1 MKKKLHIHLDPMGGI
16 SGDMFISAMID
27 ADSSL
32 QDLAKTIS
40 TKIIKDIKISIKK
53 ASINHISGTKFSVT
67 LLSKTHN
74 HHRSFKDI
82 KKIIEESYLNK
93 RVKDISI
100 NIFNVL
106 AKAESQ
112 VHGVSIDKVS
122 FHEIGAWD
130 SIIDNIIA
138 AAIIDKLET
147 NNQITWSCSPIPI
160 GKGSIKT
167 DHGILAVPA
176 PATSILLKNMPI
188 IDDGIEGE
196 RTTPTGAAI
205 LSIIKPF
212 PDIASASKGT
222 LNIYKQGIGIGNK
235 DLKIIPN
242 VLRVLIFKSNKAS
255 IKNTSND
262 VVSEISFDI
271 DDQSPEDLALSL
283 DLIAKNNG
291 VLDIIQNPKFGKKR
305 RIIINVIIL
314 VKVEKSKEII
324 ELIFNETNT
333 IGLRHSIISRFIL
346 NREISKMSYFNIKST
361 QRPSGKII
369 KKVESNDIK
378 NYSYKNRISIKSK
391 IEKK

>member
-32 QDLAKTIS
+32 QNLAKTIS
-40 TKIIKDIKISIKK
+40 TKIIKDIEISIKK

-74 HHRSFKDI
+74 NHRSFKDI

-147 NNQITWSCSPIPI
+147 NNQVTWSCSPIPI

-167 DHGILAVPA
+167 DHGILAIPA

-314 VKVEKSKEII
+314 AKVEKSKEII

>member
-32 QDLAKTIS
+32 QNLAKTIS
-40 TKIIKDIKISIKK
+40 TKIIKDVKISIKK

-67 LLSKTHN
+67 LLSKTNN

-147 NNQITWSCSPIPI
+147 NNQVTWSCSPIPI

>member
-32 QDLAKTIS
+32 QNLAKTIS
-40 TKIIKDIKISIKK
+40 TKIIKDIEISIKK
-53 ASINHISGTKFSVT
+53 ASINHISGTKFSVK

-138 AAIIDKLET
+138 AAIIDKFET
-147 NNQITWSCSPIPI
+147 NNQVTWSCSPIPI

>member
-1 MKKKLHIHLDPMGGI
+1 
-16 SGDMFISAMID
+16 
-27 ADSSL
+27 
-32 QDLAKTIS
+32 
-40 TKIIKDIKISIKK
+40 
-53 ASINHISGTKFSVT
+53 
-67 LLSKTHN
+67 
-74 HHRSFKDI
+74 
-82 KKIIEESYLNK
+82 
-93 RVKDISI
+93 
-100 NIFNVL
+100 
-106 AKAESQ
+106 
-112 VHGVSIDKVS
+112 
-122 FHEIGAWD
+122 
-130 SIIDNIIA
+130 
-138 AAIIDKLET
+138 
-147 NNQITWSCSPIPI
+147 
-160 GKGSIKT
+160 
-167 DHGILAVPA
+167 
-176 PATSILLKNMPI
+176 MPI

-369 KKVESNDIK
+369 NKVESNDIK

>member
-1 MKKKLHIHLDPMGGI
+1 ME
-16 SGDMFISAMID
+16 F
-27 ADSSL
+27 
-32 QDLAKTIS
+32 LAI
-40 TKIIKDIKISIKK
+40 
-53 ASINHISGTKFSVT
+53 
-67 LLSKTHN
+67 
-74 HHRSFKDI
+74 
-82 KKIIEESYLNK
+82 
-93 RVKDISI
+93 
-100 NIFNVL
+100 
-106 AKAESQ
+106 
-112 VHGVSIDKVS
+112 
-122 FHEIGAWD
+122 
-130 SIIDNIIA
+130 
-138 AAIIDKLET
+138 
-147 NNQITWSCSPIPI
+147 
-160 GKGSIKT
+160 
-167 DHGILAVPA
+167 PA

-255 IKNTSND
+255 IKNTSNN
-262 VVSEISFDI
+262 STEISFDI

-324 ELIFNETNT
+324 ELIFNETKFLNKGC
-333 IGLRHSIISRFIL
+333 IGLGML
-346 NREISKMSYFNIKST
+346 EDK
-361 QRPSGKII
+361 
-369 KKVESNDIK
+369 
-378 NYSYKNRISIKSK
+378 
-391 IEKK
+391 

>member
-32 QDLAKTIS
+32 KDLAKTIS

-53 ASINHISGTKFSVT
+53 TSISHISGTKFSVT
-67 LLSKTHN
+67 LLSKTNN

-100 NIFNVL
+100 NIFNAL

-361 QRPSGKII
+361 KRPSGKII

>member
-32 QDLAKTIS
+32 KDLAKTIS

-53 ASINHISGTKFSVT
+53 TSISHISGTKFSVT

-74 HHRSFKDI
+74 HPRSFKDI

-93 RVKDISI
+93 RVKDI
-100 NIFNVL
+100 FNAL

-147 NNQITWSCSPIPI
+147 NNQVTWSCSPIPI